1 MTTDMDAGRIE
12 ELHHAVESSCARA
25 GLNPAGAQLIKYTV
39 NAVFRL
45 PTEGVVVRIASG
57 ADAADRTRRT
67 VATARWLHDRRA
79 PIGPLLDGDQPIDID
94 GWHWATF
101 WQELDR
107 APAWSPA
114 ELAAPLI
121 TLHTLAPDGALP
133 HWNPFGTARARLAAA
148 DRAVVGGDDLRWLT
162 AEWEHAEH
170 MYGSWQHE
178 LPLTVIHGDPHTG
191 NLLRRADGQVVL
203 CDLDETGIGPAAWDL
218 VPQAVGATRFVRP
231 AFYRAFA
238 AAYGCDVR
246 REPYFPVLAR
256 IRELIM
262 VTGVLPD
269 LSHRPAVAAQ
279 FTHRLATLRTGRT
292 SATWDL
298 YT

>member
-1 MTTDMDAGRIE
+1 MTTDMDAGRIG

-25 GLNPAGAQLIKYTV
+25 GLNPAGAHLIKYTV

-45 PTEGVVVRIASG
+45 PAEGVVVRIATG
-57 ADAADRTRRT
+57 ADAAARTQRT
-67 VATARWLHDRRA
+67 VATARWLHDRQA
-79 PIGPLLDGDQPIDID
+79 PIGPLLEGDQPIDID

-107 APAWSPA
+107 SPAWSPA

-121 TLHTLAPDGALP
+121 ALHTLAPDTTLP
-133 HWNPFGTARARLAAA
+133 HWNPFGTARDRLAAA
-148 DRAVVGGDDLRWLT
+148 DRGVVGGDDLRWLT

-170 MYGSWQHE
+170 MYRSWQRE

-191 NLLRRADGQVVL
+191 NLLRRADGHVVL

-231 AFYRAFA
+231 AFNRAFA
-238 AAYGCDVR
+238 AAYGHDVR

-269 LSHRPAVAAQ
+269 LSHRPTVAAQ